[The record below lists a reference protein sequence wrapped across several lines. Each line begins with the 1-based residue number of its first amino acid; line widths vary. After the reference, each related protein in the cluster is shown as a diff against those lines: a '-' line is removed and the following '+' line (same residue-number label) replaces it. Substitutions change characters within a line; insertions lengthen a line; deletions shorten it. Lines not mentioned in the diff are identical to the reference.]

1 MPGMDIGIDNSEFK
15 PYASEYYFDGMLYY
29 GDGKLTDSYYL
40 KNVYLKLPTGFTN
53 KGQHVVYVMAPEVVE
68 GEYLTTC
75 PIKGVAMKTEDKTA
89 AFAKVIKRAER
100 PIDRHSDV
108 VLRAYVEFL

>member
-1 MPGMDIGIDNSEFK
+1 MPGMDIGIDKSDFK
-15 PYASEYYFDGMLYY
+15 FNTNEYYFENMLYY

-40 KNVYLKLPTGFTN
+40 KNVYLKTQTGFTN
-53 KGQHVVYVMAPEVVE
+53 KGKHVVYVMAPEVTE
-68 GEYLTTC
+68 GDYVTTC

-89 AFAKVIKRAER
+89 AFAKVVKRAER